1 METNNQEWRI
11 RNKMDYTKLTEKD
24 LRKLKAFRIKKIQD
38 FQVKVDAYGRLIS
51 EVNDEQVNRLLPR
64 LRNEESS

>member
-24 LRKLKAFRIKKIQD
+24 LRKLKAFRIKRLQD